1 MLYGYN
7 AVDLTEVKRIN
18 LSGEQLYSQ
27 TYRYDQAGNL
37 IQKDLPFN
45 IGQTTYTYDLL
56 HRHKSIQSPHFS
68 ETGVTYDAV
77 GNLLTQTYT
86 DPIGRLPCQYAY
98 DDLYQLN
105 SEKSSANH
113 SYQHD
118 SLFNRFVKD
127 DQRFDFNSL
136 NQLLGDKLS
145 AYAYDPN
152 GNLSERHDQK
162 YTYDAWDRL
171 LSVTIGN
178 IRFNYTY
185 DDLSRRLSKVK
196 SLWDPLTD
204 NWVTQDTQY
213 FLYQGDNEVGV
224 CDAEQHL
231 MEFRPLGHGRGAEIG
246 AAVAFEIQGQVYIPL
261 TNFTGHVQVLLN
273 SKGEPVDIYRYTAFG
288 EETIFDP
295 SGDFKKPITSWRFCS
310 KRTDPETGLI
320 YFGRRYY
327 DPQIARWITADP
339 LGYEARPNLYAYVN
353 NSPLTSIDLFGLSE
367 WSEFEKEQTL
377 QEMQDRETGYQASK
391 NFIKGVY
398 NRLTKD
404 YSNAPPEI
412 LNGECYDS
420 YSAGKLGEYTVD
432 GIFLAADA
440 ALLYSGA
447 GLAYNLGSFALKKGT
462 QRVMLQ
468 GMQKILKAEI
478 LETASQGFRKAATAE
493 ANVLLAKAAAIT
505 SPTATNTITAT
516 KHLFQK
522 TILSKK
528 STVRTL
534 DAISELGLKNGMRL
548 PTNKVLE
555 MAEKFLGIGYKEAI
569 AGSGRFVS
577 ADGKRVFRM
586 GLNNLLGKHSGGPHV
601 NFELL
606 VPNLK
611 TGKVKVGRK
620 AHIYLTD

>member
-1 MLYGYN
+1 M
-7 AVDLTEVKRIN
+7 
-18 LSGEQLYSQ
+18 
-27 TYRYDQAGNL
+27 
-37 IQKDLPFN
+37 
-45 IGQTTYTYDLL
+45 L
-56 HRHKSIQSPHFS
+56 HRHKSIHSPHFS

-246 AAVAFEIQGQVYIPL
+246 AAVAFEIQGKVYVPL
-261 TNFTGHVQVLLN
+261 TNFTVHVQVLLN

-295 SGDFKKPITSWRFCS
+295 FGDVKKPITSWRFCS

-339 LGYEARPNLYAYVN
+339 LGYEAGPNLYAYVN
-353 NSPLTSIDLFGLSE
+353 NSPSTSIDLFGLIDIDGIYDEESRRARDA
-367 WSEFEKEQTL
+367 EF
-377 QEMQDRETGYQASK
+377 DRRL
-391 NFIKGVY
+391 KGVVH
-398 NRLTKD
+398 
-404 YSNAPPEI
+404 
-412 LNGECYDS
+412 G
-420 YSAGKLGEYTVD
+420 TVD
-432 GIFLAADA
+432 
-440 ALLYSGA
+440 
-447 GLAYNLGSFALKKGT
+447 FA
-462 QRVMLQ
+462 V
-468 GMQKILKAEI
+468 
-478 LETASQGFRKAATAE
+478 ETIHGVYT
-493 ANVLLAKAAAIT
+493 
-505 SPTATNTITAT
+505 
-516 KHLFQK
+516 HL
-522 TILSKK
+522 
-528 STVRTL
+528 
-534 DAISELGLKNGMRL
+534 
-548 PTNKVLE
+548 
-555 MAEKFLGIGYKEAI
+555 
-569 AGSGRFVS
+569 
-577 ADGKRVFRM
+577 
-586 GLNNLLGKHSGGPHV
+586 
-601 NFELL
+601 
-606 VPNLK
+606 
-611 TGKVKVGRK
+611 
-620 AHIYLTD
+620 